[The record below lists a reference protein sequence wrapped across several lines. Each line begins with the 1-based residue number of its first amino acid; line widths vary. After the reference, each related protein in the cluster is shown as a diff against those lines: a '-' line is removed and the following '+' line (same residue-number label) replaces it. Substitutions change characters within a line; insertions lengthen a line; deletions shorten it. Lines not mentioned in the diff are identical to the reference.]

1 MDKTNGNDDG
11 KNKKNGYDI
20 GRYGGYKATVGRS
33 SNISVTTPPRR
44 TQQNARA
51 ATAGSSKGQQNAR
64 AATAGSSKGAAGTV
78 DDGAITESGSTSRE
92 NAEDAADDG
101 AFTNAGVCGS
111 CNAPFGAAEPVEDN
125 GITDS
130 GPTSR
135 EGGRGR

>member
-20 GRYGGYKATVGRS
+20 GRYSGYKATVGRS
-33 SNISVTTPPRR
+33 SNISVTTPLRR
-44 TQQNARA
+44 T
-51 ATAGSSKGQQNAR
+51 QQNAR

-101 AFTNAGVCGS
+101 AITNS
-111 CNAPFGAAEPVEDN
+111 GA
-125 GITDS
+125 
-130 GPTSR
+130 
-135 EGGRGR
+135 